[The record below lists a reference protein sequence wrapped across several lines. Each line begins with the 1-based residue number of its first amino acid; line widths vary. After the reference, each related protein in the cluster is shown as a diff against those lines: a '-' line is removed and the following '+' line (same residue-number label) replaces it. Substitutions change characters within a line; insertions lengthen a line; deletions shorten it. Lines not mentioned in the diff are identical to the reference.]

1 MPHLLPSSRVP
12 VRLRARLLFLPA
24 LFAPTLFAAACG
36 VGPGDAASSPA
47 GIPASPDTARLEAVW
62 SLQVGQ
68 EPIVALAV
76 DPSGG
81 VAVALGG
88 QIVTVGAE
96 GTSADTLGAGVP
108 EAARITGLAFGAVG
122 ERGTVHLHARTE
134 EPSGLHRVGPTG
146 AGLLADLPSS
156 PVLRGRD
163 ALFADQDGVLY
174 LGLPPAY
181 GPDTP
186 EAVFPRPAY
195 LRVSA
200 EGGVIDT
207 LAIPAQVA
215 GACPLLESW
224 RFSSGWFRDFRQ
236 RYLPMATWG
245 LTREGGLLVGCP
257 AEYRFEIHG
266 RTGGMAEARGP
277 FRPVAVPDVE
287 RTDVSKAWILQMNN
301 SGRFEE
307 EWKWSGPGIPPEK
320 PAYMRLLGADD
331 GRIWVWP
338 AHPSDPNPAPEGWAM
353 VGGLPTTLWSEAR
366 TGTFDI
372 FDSTGAFQGHLRLP
386 PEVRYTPFPDT
397 PDPVIR
403 GDTVWTVTDV
413 PGVVARY
420 RVVRGESARSGG

>member
-1 MPHLLPSSRVP
+1 MPLSHPSFRVSLQ
-12 VRLRARLLFLPA
+12 RRTRLLFLPVLCAPA
-24 LFAPTLFAAACG
+24 LLASGCG
-36 VGPGDAASSPA
+36 VGAGDAASTPA
-47 GIPASPDTARLEAVW
+47 GVPASPDTARLEAVW

-81 VAVALGG
+81 VAVALGR
-88 QIVTVGAE
+88 QIVTVGAD
-96 GTSADTLGAGVP
+96 GTSADTLQAGVP
-108 EAARITGLAFGAVG
+108 EAARITGLAFGAVDEG
-122 ERGTVHLHARTE
+122 GVPPLHARTE
-134 EPSGLHRVGPTG
+134 EPSGLHRVG
-146 AGLLADLPSS
+146 ASAASLLSDLPSS

-163 ALFADQDGVLY
+163 ALFADRDGVLY
-174 LGLPPAY
+174 VGLPPAY
-181 GPDTP
+181 GPDMP
-186 EAVFPRPAY
+186 EATFPRPAY
-195 LRVSA
+195 LRLSA
-200 EGGVIDT
+200 EGGTPDT
-207 LAIPAQVA
+207 LVVPAEVA
-215 GACPLLESW
+215 ATCPLLESW

-245 LTREGGLLVGCP
+245 LTRDGGLLVGCP
-257 AEYRFEIHG
+257 DEYRFEIHG
-266 RTGGMAEARGP
+266 PTGSVAEARGP

-320 PAYMRLLGADD
+320 PAYLRLLGGDD

-353 VGGLPTTLWSEAR
+353 VGGLPTTLWSEAQ
-366 TGTFDI
+366 TGTFDV

-403 GDTVWTVTDV
+403 GDTVWTVTNV

-420 RVVRGESARSGG
+420 RVVRGETVQTGG